1 MMVFKLIVV
10 ALNEKYLEKYLV
22 DEIIS
27 FYYPEF
33 KNLRIT

>member
-1 MMVFKLIVV
+1 MMVFKLIVLG
-10 ALNEKYLEKYLV
+10 LNEKYLEKYLI

-33 KNLRIT
+33 KSLRIT